1 MSKYLTSP
9 IFDQYRY
16 CETYSDQG
24 HVFTNDWES
33 VRFCTSFQRGKYLR
47 FEWIGNAFDRL
58 DDGVTLDHVILLI
71 WENQNFYLDLTGPE
85 AKEPET
91 TSEVSSLVDY
101 DQSFSFASGIILP
114 LLINSAELYKAI
126 YVFPLEEL
134 EDKSIFDRGSIL
146 DFDQYGRRS
155 RLHLSSARTIER
167 FISTDVVTIEQKL
180 SMLAHRRETDP
191 NGSIGSKKFM
201 ETTSIFITCADF
213 FDASLNHPPENKFR
227 SPEDAL
233 KPRLHPLP

>member
-1 MSKYLTSP
+1 MAKELTSP

-16 CETYSDQG
+16 CQTYSDQG

-47 FEWIGNAFDRL
+47 FEWIGKAFDRL
-58 DDGVTLDHVILLI
+58 EDGGTLDHVILLA
-71 WENQNFYLDLTGPE
+71 WENQNFYKNLTGPE
-85 AKEPET
+85 VKELENIT
-91 TSEVSSLVDY
+91 EVNSLVAY
-101 DQSFSFASGIILP
+101 DQHFSFACGIILP
-114 LLINSAELYKAI
+114 LLINSEDLYKATFI
-126 YVFPLEEL
+126 FPLEEL
-134 EDKSIFDRGSIL
+134 EEKSSLDQGSIL
-146 DFDQYGRRS
+146 EFDHHGHRA
-155 RLHLSSARTIER
+155 RLHLSSVRTIER
-167 FISTDVVTIEQKL
+167 FMETNVVTIEQKL

-213 FDASLNHPPENKFR
+213 FDVSLNHPPENKFR

-233 KPRLHPLP
+233 RPLLQAL